1 VLADVQEDVPVL
13 LYLKNKPVGLG
24 DPGLKNLSANTLDLF
39 RVQGRVKKVRLEKL
53 ELLEGPDLKG
63 RG

>member
-24 DPGLKNLSANTLDLF
+24 DPGLEDLPTNALDLF
-39 RVQGRVKKVRLEKL
+39 HAQGRMKKVRLEKL
-53 ELLEGPDLKG
+53 DLLQGTSLKG